1 MNTVVITYLV
11 YVTLSVA
18 LTIWVGRTLSKNG
31 AIFLLDV
38 FRGDEQMS
46 QSVNHL
52 LVVGFY
58 LINLGYVALALK
70 IGGSVPDARSGIENL
85 ATKMGG
91 VLLVLGVMHFAN
103 LFVLSRMRRRTQL
116 LADPV
121 PPVHPQGS
129 TPWAVAPAGAYPQA
143 QHRQNPQQAPQH
155 SQPPQA
161 AQPAQWTAQPPAGH
175 PQAGHP
181 QAGPGTGGPAPA
193 PGL

>member
-1 MNTVVITYLV
+1 MSTVVITYLV
-11 YVTLSVA
+11 YVTLSLA

-46 QSVNHL
+46 RSVNHL

-91 VLLVLGVMHFAN
+91 VLLVLGAMHFAN
-103 LFVLSRMRRRTQL
+103 LFVLSRMRRRTQQP
-116 LADPV
+116 ANP
-121 PPVHPQGS
+121 PPVHPQHQHQ
-129 TPWAVAPAGAYPQA
+129 YQPQTA
-143 QHRQNPQQAPQH
+143 HGP
-155 SQPPQA
+155 
-161 AQPAQWTAQPPAGH
+161 WTAQPSAGH
-175 PQAGHP
+175 S
-181 QAGPGTGGPAPA
+181 QAGPSDGR
-193 PGL
+193 

>member
-1 MNTVVITYLV
+1 VSTIVITYLV

-38 FRGDEQMS
+38 FRGDEPMS
-46 QSVNHL
+46 RSVNHL

-58 LINLGYVALALK
+58 LINLGYVALALT

-116 LADPV
+116 LANPV
-121 PPVHPQGS
+121 PPAHAQSS
-129 TPWAVAPAGAYPQA
+129 TP
-143 QHRQNPQQAPQH
+143 R
-155 SQPPQA
+155 A
-161 AQPAQWTAQPPAGH
+161 AQPSQWTAQPPAS
-175 PQAGHP
+175 HP

-193 PGL
+193 PGR